1 MPSEGVPTEVGSAPP
16 AARPCGC
23 PVARASLCLTPL
35 TSREGAAL
43 REYIGFIWIG
53 DDPGTRLRI
62 LAESLAGAQRQVEE
76 KYGEGHVVSLWN
88 EDDASAPR

>member
-1 MPSEGVPTEVGSAPP
+1 M
-16 AARPCGC
+16 
-23 PVARASLCLTPL
+23 TPL
-35 TSREGAAL
+35 MSRESPAL
-43 REYIGFIWIG
+43 REYTGVIWIG

-62 LAESLAGAQRQVEE
+62 LAESLADAQRQVEE